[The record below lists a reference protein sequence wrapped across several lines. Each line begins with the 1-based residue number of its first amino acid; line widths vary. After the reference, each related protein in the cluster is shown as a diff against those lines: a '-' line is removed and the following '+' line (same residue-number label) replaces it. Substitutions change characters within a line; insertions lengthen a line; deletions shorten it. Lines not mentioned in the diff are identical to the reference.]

1 MNNKKLID
9 FLPVSKLYFD
19 KKLGLNVSYRYVE
32 ENKKLPI
39 LFLHGF
45 NGNSK
50 SWAHQFK
57 YFKNKRSVIAID
69 FPGFGNSTAL
79 DTDMKTIADM
89 FIRLLKKLNISRF
102 QIVGHSMGGMLAQ
115 VMAINYEK
123 LVNKLILS
131 CTHNGFA
138 ISKEKPLG
146 IDYVKR
152 IEQRKKLTN
161 QEFGKI
167 RVSKMLSESNIIN
180 KETFKFLTSIS
191 EEITVGAIS
200 AGGMAMQTL
209 DTSKNLQN
217 LSTECLIITAS
228 QDIIVSEQQKIA
240 LRNSLPKAITKE
252 ILNVGHAPYC
262 EDPESFNN
270 LLKDF
275 L

>member
-9 FLPVSKLYFD
+9 LLPVLKLYFD

-32 ENKKLPI
+32 ENKELPI

-69 FPGFGNSTAL
+69 FPGFGNSSAL
-79 DTDMKTIADM
+79 DTDMETIANM
-89 FIRLLKKLNISRF
+89 FIRLLKTLNISSF

-115 VMAINYEK
+115 VIAINYEK
-123 LVNKLILS
+123 LVDKLILS

-146 IDYVKR
+146 IDYLKR
-152 IEQRKKLTN
+152 IAQRKKLTN
-161 QEFGKI
+161 KEFGKI
-167 RVSKMLSESNIIN
+167 RVSKMFAESKIIN
-180 KETFKFLTSIS
+180 KETYKFLASIS
-191 EEITVGAIS
+191 EEITEGAIS
-200 AGGMAMQTL
+200 SGGIAMQTL
-209 DTSKNLQN
+209 DTSNSLQN
-217 LSTECLIITAS
+217 LSIECLIITATE
-228 QDIIVSEQQKIA
+228 DIIVSEKQKIA
-240 LRNSLPKAITKE
+240 LKNSIPKAISKE
-252 ILNVGHAPYC
+252 LLNLGHAPYC

-270 LLKDF
+270 LLEEF

>member
-9 FLPVSKLYFD
+9 FLPVLKLYFD

-32 ENKKLPI
+32 ENKELPI

-69 FPGFGNSTAL
+69 FPGFGNSSAL
-79 DTDMKTIADM
+79 DTDMETIANM
-89 FIRLLKKLNISRF
+89 FIRLLKTLNISSF

-115 VMAINYEK
+115 VIAINYEK
-123 LVNKLILS
+123 LVDKLILS

-146 IDYVKR
+146 IDYLKR

-161 QEFGKI
+161 KEFGKI
-167 RVSKMLSESNIIN
+167 RVSKMFAESKIIN
-180 KETFKFLTSIS
+180 KETYKFLASIS
-191 EEITVGAIS
+191 EEITEGAIS
-200 AGGMAMQTL
+200 SGGIAMQTL
-209 DTSKNLQN
+209 DTSKSLQN
-217 LSTECLIITAS
+217 LSIECLIITATE
-228 QDIIVSEQQKIA
+228 DIIVSEKQKIA
-240 LRNSLPKAITKE
+240 LKNSIPKAISKE
-252 ILNVGHAPYC
+252 LSNLGHAPYC

-270 LLKDF
+270 LLEEF

>member
-9 FLPVSKLYFD
+9 FLPVLKLYFD

-32 ENKKLPI
+32 ENKELPI

-69 FPGFGNSTAL
+69 FPGFGNSSAL
-79 DTDMKTIADM
+79 DTDMETIANM
-89 FIRLLKKLNISRF
+89 FIRLLKTLNISSF

-115 VMAINYEK
+115 VIAINYEK
-123 LVNKLILS
+123 LVDKLILS

-146 IDYVKR
+146 IDYLKR

-161 QEFGKI
+161 KEFGKI
-167 RVSKMLSESNIIN
+167 RVSKMFAESKIIN
-180 KETFKFLTSIS
+180 KETYKFLASIS
-191 EEITVGAIS
+191 EEITEGAIS
-200 AGGMAMQTL
+200 SGGIAMQTL
-209 DTSKNLQN
+209 DTSKSLQN
-217 LSTECLIITAS
+217 LSIECLIITATE
-228 QDIIVSEQQKIA
+228 DIIVSEKQKIA
-240 LRNSLPKAITKE
+240 LKNSIPKAISKE
-252 ILNVGHAPYC
+252 LLNLGHAPYC

-270 LLKDF
+270 LLEEF